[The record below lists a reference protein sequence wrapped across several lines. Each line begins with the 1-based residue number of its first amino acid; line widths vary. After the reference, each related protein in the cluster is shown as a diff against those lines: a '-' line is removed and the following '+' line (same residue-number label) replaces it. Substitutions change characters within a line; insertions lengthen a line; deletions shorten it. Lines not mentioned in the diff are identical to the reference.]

1 MNTFSKFNMYIIQNF
16 FTIHILNTSKY
27 LPLTFCYQGHMNYQ
41 IIFQRSLGHNET
53 LFISIIVN
61 KKNIYLNSSWAWWTF
76 IVRGVFPYCVNKMKE
91 KKLINLNMYFEEFII
106 IKLQVF
112 ISTV

>member
-41 IIFQRSLGHNET
+41 IIFQRSLGYNET
-53 LFISIIVN
+53 LFISIEQE
-61 KKNIYLNSSWAWWTF
+61 KYLFKQFMSMIDIHCLGCFS
-76 IVRGVFPYCVNKMKE
+76 PLCK
-91 KKLINLNMYFEEFII
+91 
-106 IKLQVF
+106 
-112 ISTV
+112 